1 MFALLSS
8 TSSLVSI
15 TLFFKCYLMYFFCA
29 DTAFM
34 FVMGGL
40 FTVKVLQSRHPDI
53 NAAAYIAFFCF
64 AVVILLTLMGIVSQT
79 PQACICIVI
88 ASISCPN
95 KFSPLCHNTHN
106 HVFSSLCIGFASISH
121 S

>member
-1 MFALLSS
+1 
-8 TSSLVSI
+8 
-15 TLFFKCYLMYFFCA
+15 MYA

-53 NAAAYIAFFCF
+53 NAAAYITFFCF

-79 PQACICIVI
+79 PQTCIFMASLPFYALINSLPCVI
-88 ASISCPN
+88 ILTIMSFSLHAS
-95 KFSPLCHNTHN
+95 
-106 HVFSSLCIGFASISH
+106 VF
-121 S
+121 